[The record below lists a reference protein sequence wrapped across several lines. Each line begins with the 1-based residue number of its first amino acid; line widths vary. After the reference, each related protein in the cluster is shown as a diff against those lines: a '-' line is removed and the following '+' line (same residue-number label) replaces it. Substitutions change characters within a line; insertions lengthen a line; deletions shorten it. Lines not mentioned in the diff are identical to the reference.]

1 MTAMAKHKLGGDSR
15 GFTIPELAI
24 AIVFMGIV
32 ATSIS
37 QLFLSIQD
45 IQRRTAHLESATH
58 AAQTEV
64 ESLRNNNYNTL
75 VNGQDIDFTA
85 SLPANLPKGS
95 GHVAVSEPMTGLKR
109 VDVTV
114 SYNERGETRQVKLSS
129 LIGIIGISQ

>member
-1 MTAMAKHKLGGDSR
+1 MAKHKLGGDNR

-24 AIVFMGIV
+24 AIVFLGIV
-32 ATSIS
+32 ATSIT

-45 IQRRTAHLESATH
+45 IQRRTAYLESATH

-64 ESLRNNNYNTL
+64 ESLRNNNYNLL
-75 VNGQDIDFTA
+75 VNDQDIDFSA
-85 SLPANLPKGS
+85 NLPNNLPKGS
-95 GHVAVSEPMTGLKR
+95 GHVKVSEPMPGLKR

-114 SYNERGETRQVKLSS
+114 SYNDSGETRNVKLSS

>member
-1 MTAMAKHKLGGDSR
+1 MKKHKLGGNNR

-24 AIVFMGIV
+24 AIVFLGIV

-37 QLFLSIQD
+37 QLFLGIQD

-64 ESLRNNNYNTL
+64 ESLRNNNYNAL
-75 VNGQDIDFTA
+75 VNGQDIDFSA
-85 SLPANLPKGS
+85 GLPSDLPQAS
-95 GHVAVSEPMTGLKR
+95 GHVGVSEPMAGLKR